1 MSLLAAAGSRG
12 PVISG
17 PVLVTLLIGGGV
29 IFSFGYAMA
38 VWRRARDDYKRT
50 KAGLSGMRKA
60 KWTLWRAA
68 VRAGFWIFVA
78 FVVLVTWVVSDV
90 RAEQEAK
97 PGASPT
103 PSVSATIRPARR

>member
-17 PVLVTLLIGGGV
+17 PVLVALLIGGGI
-29 IFSFGYAMA
+29 IFGFGYAMA
-38 VWRRARDDYKRT
+38 VWRRARDDYKKV
-50 KAGLSGMRKA
+50 KAGLPGMRKA

-78 FVVLVTWVVSDV
+78 FLVLVTWVVSDV

-97 PGASPT
+97 PDTSPT
-103 PSVSATIRPARR
+103 PSVSATVRPARR